1 MTDNAAPALDP
12 LRWRALGII
21 AIAQLMV
28 VLDSSI
34 VNIALP
40 SAAKAL
46 HVSVNSQQWVVTAYT
61 LAFGGLLLLGGR
73 VADYVGRR
81 RVFLV
86 GLAGFAASS
95 ALGGLALNGA
105 MLFSS
110 RALQGAFA
118 AFMAPAALSI
128 ISTTFTDGHERAKAF
143 GVYGAISG
151 GGAAV
156 GLLAGGLL
164 TEYANWRWCLLVN
177 VPIAIGTFVA
187 ALRVVHE
194 SVAKDGTSY
203 DLVGAVL
210 VTGGLTS
217 LVYGF
222 TLAELH
228 GWSSSTTIAFIA
240 GGALA
245 LAGFVG
251 FESRASN
258 PLLPLRIVSERNR
271 GGSYLSSF
279 LIGTGMMGMF
289 LFLTLYFQDVLGY
302 SALKSGLA
310 FLPFSMCVITF
321 ATISSRLLP
330 KFGPRPLMGI
340 GLTSAAIGLGL
351 LSRITVA
358 SSYPVHILPSCVL
371 IAGGM
376 GLSFVAL
383 SSTALFGVH
392 HHDAGVASA
401 TLNAAQQVGGALGLS
416 LLYTFALSART
427 SFGVAHHLAALAPM
441 PGEAPSPAYLHVAGE
456 AAVHGFSVGFAA
468 GAVALA
474 LAAVVAV
481 TFVSSDAGKVGAAD
495 ELVAAG
501 F

>member
-1 MTDNAAPALDP
+1 MSDASMNIDP
-12 LRWRALGII
+12 MRWRALAFI
-21 AIAQLMV
+21 ATAQLMI

-40 SAAKAL
+40 SASRAL
-46 HVSVNSQQWVVTAYT
+46 HISPNSQQWVVTAYT

-81 RVFLV
+81 KVFLI
-86 GLAGFAASS
+86 GLLGFAFSS
-95 ALGGLALNGA
+95 ALGGLAQNGA

-164 TEYANWRWCLLVN
+164 TEFANWRWCLLVN
-177 VPIAIGTFVA
+177 VPIALVTFA
-187 ALRVVHE
+187 GALKYVHE
-194 SVAKDGTSY
+194 STSKDGTSY
-203 DLVGAVL
+203 DLPGAIL
-210 VTGGLTS
+210 ITGGLTS

-228 GWSSSTTIAFIA
+228 GWSSWSTIGFIA
-240 GGALA
+240 GGCVAIAAFLA
-245 LAGFVG
+245 YERTA
-251 FESRASN
+251 EN
-258 PLLPLRIVSERNR
+258 PLLPLRILLERNR
-271 GGSYLSSF
+271 GGSFLSAF
-279 LIGTGMMGMF
+279 LIGTGMTGMF

-302 SALKSGLA
+302 SALKSGGA
-310 FLPFSMCVITF
+310 FLPFSMCVIGF
-321 ATISSRLLP
+321 AGLSSKLLP
-330 KFGPRPLMGI
+330 KFGPRPLMGT
-340 GLTSAAIGLGL
+340 GLTSAAIGLAF
-351 LSRITVA
+351 LSTVNEHSA
-358 SSYPVHILPSCVL
+358 YLVHILPSCVL

-401 TLNAAQQVGGALGLS
+401 TLNASQQIGGALGLS
-416 LLYTFALSART
+416 LLYTLALNAST
-427 SFGVAHHLAALAPM
+427 SFAKGHGIAAIAPR
-441 PGEAPSPAYLHVAGE
+441 PGERPSPAYLDLVSRAT
-456 AAVHGFSVGFAA
+456 VHGFSVGFVS
-468 GAVALA
+468 GAIALA
-474 LAAVVAV
+474 IAAIVAV
-481 TFVSSDAGKVGAAD
+481 TFVTKDAGKISAAD
-495 ELVAAG
+495 ELVMAG